1 MIESILF
8 ALDLLVVTYCCWIVV
23 RVSRKPQVTA
33 SDLGF
38 FAFKESKEEASK

>member
-8 ALDLLVVTYCCWIVV
+8 ALSLLVVTYCCWVV
-23 RVSRKPQVTA
+23 ARVSKKPEVQA

-38 FAFKESKEEASK
+38 FAYKENKEEVNK

>member
-8 ALDLLVVTYCCWIVV
+8 ALDLLVVTYCCWVVV
-23 RVSRKPQVTA
+23 RVSKKPKVES

-38 FAFKESKEEASK
+38 FAFKKNKEEVNK

>member
-8 ALDLLVVTYCCWIVV
+8 ALALVVVTYCCWVVV
-23 RVSRKPQVTA
+23 RIIKKPEVRA

-38 FAFKESKEEASK
+38 FAYKESKEEVSK

>member
-23 RVSRKPQVTA
+23 RVGRKPQVMA

-38 FAFKESKEEASK
+38 FAFKESKEEVNK

>member
-23 RVSRKPQVTA
+23 RVSRKPRVQT

-38 FAFKESKEEASK
+38 FAFKEKEEVNK